1 MVDREQVEPEALRV
15 RVTAYRDRRF
25 FFFSSRRRHTRFDC
39 DWSSD
44 VCSSD
49 LPGPR
54 DQPAHE
60 AWAHDVKRGTDDG
73 AEQPAR
79 RTHEPSLRPVRDE
92 VGARGP
98 GYDLDL
104 RARLV
109 QQGRRFERALPGT
122 HHHDPLTGELTQ
134 IGVVE
139 GMRNQWCRQSG
150 KLHRAAGEWADARGH
165 HHAPRVKFLPILQT
179 HAQPL
184 RISGDLG
191 NRAPV
196 YIRYGLLLKP
206 VPVAYKVLD
215 RHRLDVRQAVEGMVA
230 IESQPTIGIGE
241 IRSGRAGPQEHA
253 LRHGPFPERPR
264 LPRDPS
270 LDVLGAEVR

>member
-104 RARLV
+104 RASLV
-109 QQGRRFERALPGT
+109 QQGRRFERALPST
-122 HHHDPLTGELTQ
+122 HHHDPLTGEPTQ

-139 GMRNQWCRQSG
+139 GMRNQGSRQSG
-150 KLHRAAGEWADARGH
+150 KLHRAPGEWADARGH
-165 HHAPRVKFLPILQT
+165 HHAPRGEFLPILQAHT
-179 HAQPL
+179 EPL
-184 RISGDLG
+184 HICGKVG
-191 NRAPV
+191 NRAPI
-196 YIRYGLLLKP
+196 YIRYRLLLEP
-206 VPVAYKVLD
+206 LPVAYEVLE
-215 RHRLDVRQAVEGMVA
+215 RCGLGVRQAVERMIA
-230 IESQPTIGIGE
+230 IESQPTIRISE
-241 IRSGRAGPQEHA
+241 IRRARARTQEHA
-253 LRHGPFPERPR
+253 PRHVPFPELHR
-264 LPRDPS
+264 LPENPS
-270 LDVLGAEVR
+270 LARLG

>member
-104 RARLV
+104 RASLV

-122 HHHDPLTGELTQ
+122 HHHDPLTGEPTQ

-139 GMRNQWCRQSG
+139 GMRNQGCRQSG
-150 KLHRAAGEWADARGH
+150 KLHWAPGEWADARGH
-165 HHAPRVKFLPILQT
+165 HHAPRGEFLPILQAHT
-179 HAQPL
+179 EPL
-184 RISGDLG
+184 HICGKEG
-191 NRAPV
+191 NPASI
-196 YIRYGLLLKP
+196 YIRYRLLLEPLP
-206 VPVAYKVLD
+206 VTYEVLE
-215 RHRLDVRQAVEGMVA
+215 RCGLGVR
-230 IESQPTIGIGE
+230 
-241 IRSGRAGPQEHA
+241 
-253 LRHGPFPERPR
+253 
-264 LPRDPS
+264 
-270 LDVLGAEVR
+270 